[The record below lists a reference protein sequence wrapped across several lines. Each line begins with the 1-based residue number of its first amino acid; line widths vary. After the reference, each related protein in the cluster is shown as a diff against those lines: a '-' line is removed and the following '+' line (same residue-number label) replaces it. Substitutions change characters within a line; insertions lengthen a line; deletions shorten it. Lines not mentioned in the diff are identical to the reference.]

1 MSYTILKTNGSAL
14 TSVVDGTIDQLA
26 TDLTLIGKN
35 FSGFGVFIND
45 NFVRLLENFSN
56 TEAPSNP
63 IVGQLWYDTT
73 ENRLKVYN
81 GSQFVVSGGTITSST
96 PPSNIAAGDLWVD
109 NVREQLYFN
118 DGIATVLAGPIY
130 SAQQGLSGFAVE
142 DILDSNDISR
152 TIVYLYVAQTLLG
165 VFSKVSFTPKVQIS
179 GMPAILGVGFTSS
192 TIANFSFDTLATRS
206 SSLIS
211 AEGVDKTAEDFVS
224 TTDDSQSVG
233 TLSIQNSTP
242 LKLGPG
248 SDSELYVTS
257 SVFNI
262 KSNRSDQNFQI
273 QMKTG
278 NEQPVAVFINGSS
291 GRIGIYTQTPEST
304 FDVNGDV
311 TVQGN
316 LTVKGNTVTVNS
328 TTLTVTDKNIELGK
342 VSVPTDALADG
353 GGITLKGTTD
363 KTFNWVDST
372 NAWTSS
378 ENINLASSK
387 SYQVNG
393 LDVITGSSL
402 GASII
407 SAPGLQTI
415 GALTSFQAANINVT
429 NNVISYVAP
438 SGAVG
443 NIILRPL
450 GSGSVDVDDSTII
463 NVTDPVD
470 PQDAATKNYVDFQV
484 QIASVAISLDVSNLS
499 ANETTRYSQIASIYL
514 SKIFPSVE
522 HQEATIC
529 RVVCTYSGVITIQQ
543 YQLLSGTWTRQFQL

>member
-63 IVGQLWYDTT
+63 IIGQLWYDTT

-130 SAQQGLSGFAVE
+130 SAQQGLSGFTVE

-165 VFSKVSFTPKVQIS
+165 IFSKVSFTPKVQIS
-179 GMPAILGVGFTSS
+179 GMPAILGVGFTAS
-192 TIANFSFDTLATRS
+192 TIANFSFDTLATRA

-304 FDVNGDV
+304 FDVDGDV

-328 TTLTVTDKNIELGK
+328 TTLTVTDKNIELG
-342 VSVPTDALADG
+342 VVETPTDALADG

-393 LDVITGSSL
+393 LDVITQTSL

-438 SGAVG
+438 SGAIG

-450 GSGSVDVDDSTII
+450 GSGSVDVDDSTIV

>member
-63 IVGQLWYDTT
+63 IIGQLWYDTT

-130 SAQQGLSGFAVE
+130 SAQQGLSGFTVE

-165 VFSKVSFTPKVQIS
+165 IFSKVSFTPKVQIS
-179 GMPAILGVGFTSS
+179 GMPAILGVGFTAS
-192 TIANFSFDTLATRS
+192 TIANFSFDTLATRA

-273 QMKTG
+273 QMRTG

-291 GRIGIYTQTPEST
+291 GRMGIYTQTPEST

-363 KTFNWVDST
+363 KTFNWIDST
-372 NAWTSS
+372 DAWTSS
-378 ENINLASSK
+378 ENINLVSSK

-393 LDVITGSSL
+393 LDVITQTSL

-415 GALTSFQAANINVT
+415 GALTSFQAANINIT
-429 NNVISYVAP
+429 NNIISYVAP
-438 SGAVG
+438 SGVDG

-450 GSGSVDVDDSTII
+450 GAGSVDVDDSTII

-470 PQDAATKNYVDFQV
+470 PQDAATKSYVDVQV
-484 QIASVAISLDVSNLS
+484 QIASVAISLDVSALS
-499 ANETTRYSQIASIYL
+499 ANETTRFSQIASIYL

>member
-1 MSYTILKTNGSAL
+1 
-14 TSVVDGTIDQLA
+14 
-26 TDLTLIGKN
+26 
-35 FSGFGVFIND
+35 
-45 NFVRLLENFSN
+45 
-56 TEAPSNP
+56 
-63 IVGQLWYDTT
+63 
-73 ENRLKVYN
+73 
-81 GSQFVVSGGTITSST
+81 
-96 PPSNIAAGDLWVD
+96 
-109 NVREQLYFN
+109 
-118 DGIATVLAGPIY
+118 
-130 SAQQGLSGFAVE
+130 
-142 DILDSNDISR
+142 
-152 TIVYLYVAQTLLG
+152 
-165 VFSKVSFTPKVQIS
+165 
-179 GMPAILGVGFTSS
+179 MPAILGVGFTAS
-192 TIANFSFDTLATRS
+192 TIANFSFDTLATRA

-304 FDVNGDV
+304 FDVDGDV

-328 TTLTVTDKNIELGK
+328 TTLTVTDKNIELG
-342 VSVPTDALADG
+342 VVETPTDALADG

-393 LDVITGSSL
+393 LDVITQTSL

-438 SGAVG
+438 SGAIG

-450 GSGSVDVDDSTII
+450 GSGSVDVDDSTIV

>member
-63 IVGQLWYDTT
+63 IIGQLWYDTT

-109 NVREQLYFN
+109 NIREQLYFN

-165 VFSKVSFTPKVQIS
+165 IFSKVSFTPKVQIS
-179 GMPAILGVGFTSS
+179 GMPAILGVGFTAS
-192 TIANFSFDTLATRS
+192 TIANFSFDTLATRA

-304 FDVNGDV
+304 FDVDGDV

-372 NAWTSS
+372 DAWTSS

-393 LDVITGSSL
+393 LDVITESSL

-429 NNVISYVAP
+429 NNIISYVAP

-470 PQDAATKNYVDFQV
+470 LQDAATKNYVDIQV

-499 ANETTRYSQIASIYL
+499 ANETTRFSQIASIYL
-514 SKIFPSVE
+514 SKIFPAVE

-543 YQLLSGTWTRQFQL
+543 YQLLAGTWTRQFQL

>member
-63 IVGQLWYDTT
+63 IIGQLWYDTT

-130 SAQQGLSGFAVE
+130 SAQQGLSGFTVE

-165 VFSKVSFTPKVQIS
+165 IFSKVSFTPKVQIS
-179 GMPAILGVGFTSS
+179 GMPAILGVGFTAS
-192 TIANFSFDTLATRS
+192 TIANFSFDTLATRA

-273 QMKTG
+273 QMRTG

-291 GRIGIYTQTPEST
+291 GRMGIYTQTPEST

-393 LDVITGSSL
+393 LDVITQTSL

-438 SGAVG
+438 SGAIG

-450 GSGSVDVDDSTII
+450 GSGSVDVDDSTIV

>member
-543 YQLLSGTWTRQFQL
+543 YQLLFGTWTRQFQL